1 MNEKILELRI
11 SVYLKNDLK
20 LNNMY
25 EEVSKLVN
33 YSMEGSDYL
42 SDIHKKQKTFKHYC
56 ISGLYPTERDRIY
69 KCDNVYNFMIRSYNT
84 KLIKNL
90 QKCLMNI
97 ENNMF
102 VVMSIDLFIYNKSN
116 IEYVDTLTPAIIIKD
131 NLCWNIYSDDID
143 YFKKYI
149 FMNLANK
156 YNSLQGLKMNFNYD
170 DIIKDIEIKNSHAI
184 TFDYKG
190 IKMLSYKLRI
200 YFHENNIDQ
209 EVANLSIA
217 EGVGQKNSSMA
228 TGFCKP
234 YFLNKR

>member
-1 MNEKILELRI
+1 MNEKILELRVSI
-11 SVYLKNDLK
+11 YMKKDLK

-25 EEVSKLVN
+25 EEIGDFVN
-33 YSMEGSDYL
+33 YAMGRDIYL
-42 SDIHKKQKTFKHYC
+42 SNVHKKQKAFKHYC
-56 ISGLYPTERDRIY
+56 LSGLYPIEKNRIY
-69 KCDNVYNFMIRSYNT
+69 KEDNVYSFMIRSYNST
-84 KLIKNL
+84 LIKNL
-90 QKCLMNI
+90 QKCLINL
-97 ENNMF
+97 ENDMF
-102 VVMSIDLFIYNKSN
+102 VVMNVDLFIYNKSN
-116 IEYVDTLTPAIIIKD
+116 IEYVDTLTPTIIIKD
-131 NLCWNIYSDDID
+131 NLCWNIHSDDTS

-200 YFHENNIDQ
+200 YFHENNIAQ
-209 EVANLSIA
+209 EFANLSIA
-217 EGVGQKNSSMA
+217 EGIGQKNSSMA

-234 YFLNKR
+234 YFFK